1 MMGQNL
7 SLKME
12 AVGDNTM
19 KAMHAN
25 RAINWIE
32 PNKRYIDHDPPNNR

>member
-1 MMGQNL
+1 MGQNL

-12 AVGDNTM
+12 VVGDNTM
-19 KAMHAN
+19 KAVHAN

-32 PNKRYIDHDPPNNR
+32 PNKRYNNIIDPPNQR